1 MNEIGENN
9 AAPAGLGGLSL
20 LFLVLLVLLA
30 QSCSSTKYV
39 PEGEYWLQS
48 VGVKSDTKA
57 IPPLEMESYLGQKSN
72 YKTLAI
78 FRLPLFIYNLSGRD
92 TTKWHNRL
100 LRNGGEP
107 PVIYDTA
114 FVEKSVDN
122 LTRILAN
129 RGYVHAQVT
138 PEVKKK
144 NKKARVKYRIRAGN
158 PYRIANYTINIPD
171 SVLDNPAIF
180 NSLQRNRNRQEPFDL
195 NRALMRNT
203 LIKEQAVFDLNLLD
217 DERERVSSV
226 LRRFGYYDFNKEY
239 IGFVADTTA
248 GKDLVGLELTVY
260 PFYERTDN
268 ESTNEISHKQYVVKD
283 VSFYM
288 DYNPMEDSDISEYA
302 AMDTVYRANGNYK
315 IYYGKRGNYIKP
327 FVLLNACHIIP
338 GALYNE
344 NAASMTY
351 NSLYQL
357 HILRNVNIRY
367 EKFAE
372 NDSTKLRCIITCIPD
387 KKQGFSTETEGTNSD
402 GQFGIGAGIGY
413 THRNI
418 FKGSELF
425 NAKIQGSYEALG
437 SSFYSFDQN
446 YFEIGGEVSV
456 SFPRFMFPFLS
467 SNFRK
472 DIYAS
477 TQFAANFFYQ
487 RRPEYFTRTVLS
499 SRISYSWQGRRNSL
513 IKHKFDLIDVSY
525 IHIPEISSEFSS
537 SLTEAAF
544 RYSFTDQFILGSGY
558 TFIHSNYNSSDR
570 RRIYPTHSLKVS
582 VETAGNALS
591 LLAALTDIEKD
602 DVDGKKIFNT
612 RYSQYALGNIDY
624 SRTIPFD
631 DKNSLAW
638 RLGGGLVFPYGNNRI
653 VPIQKRFFSGGA
665 NSVRGWQIRELGP
678 GSFHRGG
685 ATFYDQSGDIRL
697 DANIEYRS
705 NVFWKLELAAFLD
718 AGNIWTIK
726 EYGIQKNESFKL
738 NSFYKEIAVAWGLGV
753 RLDLDF
759 VLIRLD
765 CGWKVYNPASRY
777 KEYYTTHGLEI
788 EYIDGSDFRWPVL
801 NPFDFKKNTAWHIA
815 VGYPF

>member
-1 MNEIGENN
+1 MNEIGANN
-9 AAPAGLGGLSL
+9 IVPTRFGMLRSS
-20 LFLVLLVLLA
+20 LFLLALLLS
-30 QSCSSTKYV
+30 SCSQTKYV
-39 PEGEYWLQS
+39 AEGEYWLQS
-48 VGVKSDTKA
+48 VEIKSDTKSVS
-57 IPPLEMESYLGQKSN
+57 PLDMESYLSQKSN

-92 TTKWHNRL
+92 TTKWYNRL

-107 PVIYDTA
+107 PVIYDTL

-129 RGYVHAQVT
+129 KGYVHAQVT
-138 PEVKKK
+138 PEVKKR
-144 NKKARVKYRIRAGN
+144 NKKAKVKYQIQAGN
-158 PYRIANYTINIPD
+158 PYRIAGYTINISD
-171 SVLDNPAIF
+171 SALDNPAVLGA
-180 NSLQRNRNRQEPFDL
+180 LQRNRQEPFDL
-195 NRALMRNT
+195 NRILMRNT
-203 LIKEQAVFDLNLLD
+203 LIKPQSVFDLNLLD

-239 IGFVADTTA
+239 IGFVADTA
-248 GKDLVGLELTVY
+248 VGKDLVGLELTVY
-260 PFYERTDN
+260 PIYEGMENEASDN
-268 ESTNEISHKQYVVKD
+268 SSHKQYVVKD

-288 DYNPMEDSDISEYA
+288 DYNPLEDGDISGYMA
-302 AMDTVYRANGNYK
+302 TDTVYRANGDYR
-315 IYYGKRGNYIKP
+315 IYYGKRGNYINP
-327 FVLLNACHIIP
+327 YVITNACHIVP
-338 GALYNE
+338 GMLYSE

-367 EKFAE
+367 EKFME
-372 NDSTKLRCIITCIPD
+372 NDSVKLRCIITCIPD
-387 KKQGFSTETEGTNSD
+387 KKQGMSAEIEGTNSD
-402 GQFGIGAGIGY
+402 GQFGVGAGVGY

-425 NAKIQGSYEALG
+425 NAKVQGSYEALG
-437 SSFYSFDQN
+437 PSFSSFDQN

-467 SNFRK
+467 SDFRK
-472 DIYAS
+472 SIHAS

-499 SRISYSWQGRRNSL
+499 SRISYSWQGRRNSP
-513 IKHKFDLIDVSY
+513 IKHKIDLIDVSY
-525 IHIPEISSEFSS
+525 IHIPEISTAFSL
-537 SLTEAAF
+537 SLTEAAL
-544 RYSFTDQFILGSGY
+544 RYSFTDQFILSSGY

-570 RRIYPTHSLKVS
+570 LGLFPSHSLKAS

-591 LLAALTDIEKD
+591 LLAAMTNIEKYD
-602 DVDGKKIFNT
+602 EDGKKIFNT
-612 RYSQYALGNIDY
+612 RYSQYALGNVDY

-631 DKNSLAW
+631 DRNSLAW
-638 RLGGGLVFPYGNNRI
+638 RLGGGVVFPYGNNRI

-678 GSFHRGG
+678 GSFNREG

-705 NVFWKLELAAFLD
+705 KVFWKLELAAFLD
-718 AGNIWTIK
+718 AGNIWTIR
-726 EYGIQKNESFKL
+726 EYERQKSGSFKL
-738 NSFYKEIAVAWGLGV
+738 NSFYREIAAAWGLGV

-759 VLIRLD
+759 VLLRLD

-777 KEYYTTHGLEI
+777 KEPDLTSGSGV
-788 EYIDGSDFRWPVL
+788 EYISGTDFRWPVL
-801 NPFDFKKNTAWHIA
+801 KPFDFKQNTAWHIA